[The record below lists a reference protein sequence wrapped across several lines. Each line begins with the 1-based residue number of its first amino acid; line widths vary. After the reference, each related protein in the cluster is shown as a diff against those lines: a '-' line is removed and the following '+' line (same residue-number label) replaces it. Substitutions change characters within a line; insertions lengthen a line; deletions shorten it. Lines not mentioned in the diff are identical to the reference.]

1 MTHDQSPGT
10 GAPGSGATGIGA
22 LSTGGLIR
30 RILLTIFLLSLLGGA
45 GGFFVLLR
53 NRALQTAA
61 SQARLM
67 LTTGLAVSDYTDDTV
82 FPLLDSLPADRFYD
96 QLVPFH
102 AVQAVFRRV
111 QARYPAYSF
120 REPVLNPTSLD
131 DRPTPF
137 DVELTERFRA
147 DPALAELQGVRRDA
161 GQEVFYLAR
170 PIRVADPSCLTCHST
185 PERAP
190 KAMLARYGP
199 VNGFGWTL
207 GETVGVLSLT
217 VPVADELRGTTE
229 LAVTLGA
236 GLMAIFALTYV
247 ALTASLG
254 TMLVRPLRAL
264 AAAAD
269 VASRSSAPAALPRSG
284 VGEIHALADA
294 IAHLR
299 LSLAKALAAARS
311 PAAPPAPPPDALP
324 DPAAAPSPD
333 VRPGP

>member
-1 MTHDQSPGT
+1 MTHDQ
-10 GAPGSGATGIGA
+10 A

-30 RILLTIFLLSLLGGA
+30 RILLTIFVLSLLGGA

-61 SQARLM
+61 SQARLL
-67 LTTGLAVSDYTDDTV
+67 LTTALAVSDYTDEMV
-82 FPLLDSLPADRFYD
+82 FPLLDALPTERFYD
-96 QLVPFH
+96 QVVPFH

-111 QARYPAYSF
+111 QALYPASSF

-161 GQEVFYLAR
+161 GHEVFYLAR
-170 PIRVADPSCLTCHST
+170 PIRVADPTCLTCHST
-185 PERAP
+185 PDRAP

-207 GETVGVLSLT
+207 DETVGVLSLT
-217 VPVADELRGTTE
+217 VPVADELRGTSE
-229 LAVTLGA
+229 LAATLGA
-236 GLMAIFALTYV
+236 GLLAIFAVTYV

-264 AAAAD
+264 AGAAD
-269 VASRSSAPAALPRSG
+269 AASRSSAPAALPRSG

-294 IAHLR
+294 IARLR
-299 LSLAKALAAARS
+299 LSLGKALDIAAHA
-311 PAAPPAPPPDALP
+311 PTAPPSAPDTTTSADPRPDLRS
-324 DPAAAPSPD
+324 DRAP
-333 VRPGP
+333 

>member
-1 MTHDQSPGT
+1 MVRDQ
-10 GAPGSGATGIGA
+10 A

-30 RILLTIFLLSLLGGA
+30 RILLTVFVLSLLGGA

-67 LTTGLAVSDYTDDTV
+67 LTTALAVSDYTDEMV
-82 FPLLDSLPADRFYD
+82 FPLLDSLPTKRFYD
-96 QLVPFH
+96 QVVPFH

-147 DPALAELQGVRRDA
+147 DPALAELQGVRREA
-161 GQEVFYLAR
+161 GHEVFYLAR
-170 PIRVADPSCLTCHST
+170 PIRIDTPSCLTCHST
-185 PERAP
+185 PDRAP
-190 KAMLARYGP
+190 PAMLARYGP
-199 VNGFGWTL
+199 VNGFGWTM

-229 LAVTLGA
+229 LAATLGV
-236 GLMAIFALTYV
+236 GLMTIFALTYV

-269 VASRSSAPAALPRSG
+269 TASRSSAPAAMPRSG
-284 VGEIHALADA
+284 VGEIHALAGA
-294 IAHLR
+294 IARLR
-299 LSLAKALAAARS
+299 LSLGKALDAAARA
-311 PAAPPAPPPDALP
+311 PASPPAHPSDVLP
-324 DPAAAPSPD
+324 DPGAGT
-333 VRPGP
+333 RPGP